1 MNGILRW
8 FGRALIAG
16 GALLLAY
23 CGMVWLDARI
33 FQERE
38 SRLLDSQLEAAL
50 HVPPAPV
57 PLPVSTTVPLATK
70 HRGVIGR
77 LEIPRLGLSEIIV
90 EGANGAAL
98 RRGIGHISSTP
109 LPGQIGNAA
118 ITGHRD
124 TFFRPLRNIER
135 DDLIRIT
142 TPRGK
147 YAYHVVSMS
156 IVEPDNA
163 AVLGS
168 DGNEAITLI
177 TCYPFYFVGPAP
189 KRMVVR
195 AERIAPPAEE

>member
-1 MNGILRW
+1 
-8 FGRALIAG
+8 
-16 GALLLAY
+16 
-23 CGMVWLDARI
+23 
-33 FQERE
+33 
-38 SRLLDSQLEAAL
+38 
-50 HVPPAPV
+50 
-57 PLPVSTTVPLATK
+57 
-70 HRGVIGR
+70 
-77 LEIPRLGLSEIIV
+77 
-90 EGANGAAL
+90 
-98 RRGIGHISSTP
+98 